1 MSVKVTMLRHV
12 IPGREEELKELV
24 LKMRTIAL
32 RQPGYVSGQTL
43 VLASDPSVHL
53 IIGQWLT
60 LEAWRDREFQP
71 DRIEM
76 LDRINAL
83 LTTPSRPQ
91 VWLDAG
97 AGIPG
102 PI

>member
-60 LEAWRDREFQP
+60 LEAWSVGR
-71 DRIEM
+71 
-76 LDRINAL
+76 A
-83 LTTPSRPQ
+83 RPLSSTL
-91 VWLDAG
+91 WNTC
-97 AGIPG
+97 
-102 PI
+102 